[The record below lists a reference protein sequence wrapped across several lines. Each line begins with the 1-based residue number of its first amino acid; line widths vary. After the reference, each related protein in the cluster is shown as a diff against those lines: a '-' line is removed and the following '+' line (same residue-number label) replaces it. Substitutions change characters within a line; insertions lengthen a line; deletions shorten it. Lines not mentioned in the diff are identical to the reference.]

1 MTFEDDAVNATCGKI
16 YTPSWSKEN
25 ITVDWKWFP
34 CKETQKCIHIDN
46 RCNLHPHP
54 DCLYEK
60 AKILKESVSSSHL
73 FCISLST
80 SFLNSI
86 IFKVV
91 KDVDGGYGISGCG
104 VFKAGIQN

>member
-34 CKETQKCIHIDN
+34 CKERQKCIHIDN

-60 AKILKESVSSSHL
+60 VKILKESVSSSQ
-73 FCISLST
+73 S
-80 SFLNSI
+80 SFLYFFEFFFEFNHFQGSERR
-86 IFKVV
+86 
-91 KDVDGGYGISGCG
+91 
-104 VFKAGIQN
+104 